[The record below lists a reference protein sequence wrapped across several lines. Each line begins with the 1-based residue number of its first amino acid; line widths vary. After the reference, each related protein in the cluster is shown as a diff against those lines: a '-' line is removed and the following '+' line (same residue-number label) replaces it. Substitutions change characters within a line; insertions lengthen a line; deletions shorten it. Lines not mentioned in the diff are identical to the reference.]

1 MKDKTSKTFV
11 MADIHGSYKALVQC
25 LERSG
30 FDYANDVLI
39 QLGDV
44 VDGHNEVYEC
54 VEELLK
60 IKNLIS
66 IEGNHDVWFNEFI
79 KTDYHPVLWQ
89 YGGKNTILSYLKYK
103 EGPKVCIS
111 KGGGVKTS
119 LCSSDIP
126 ASHRQFFQNQ
136 RLYHITEDNK
146 CFVHAGF
153 DRYIDFKEQRE
164 QNYYWDRNLWSEALA
179 QKENSITSK
188 DFEMVSEFKEIYIG
202 HTATTNWGTDL
213 PMTAYN
219 IINLDTGAGHSGKL
233 TIMDIDTKE
242 IWQSDP
248 VKELYVDLITQWRD
262 DNRNDYA
269 PLPGS

>member
-1 MKDKTSKTFV
+1 METKSHRTFV
-11 MADIHGSYKALVQC
+11 MGDLHGSYKALIQC

-30 FDYANDVLI
+30 FDYENDVLI

-66 IEGNHDVWFNEFI
+66 IKGNHDQWFEEFI
-79 KTDYHPVLWQ
+79 QTDYHPVLWQ

-103 EGPKVCIS
+103 DGPQVCIS
-111 KGGGVKTS
+111 KGGGFKTS
-119 LCSSDIP
+119 LSSDDIP
-126 ASHRQFFQNQ
+126 VHHRQFFRNQ
-136 RLYHITEDNK
+136 RHYFVTESKD

-153 DRYIDFKEQRE
+153 DRFVDFFKQRE
-164 QNYYWDRNLWSEALA
+164 QNYYWDRDLWTEALA
-179 QKENSITSK
+179 QQEAVDNQGNY
-188 DFEMVSEFKEIYIG
+188 EMYTYFNTIYIG
-202 HTATTNWGTDL
+202 HTATTNWGNNT

-219 IINLDTGAGHSGKL
+219 IINMDTGAGHSGKL
-233 TIMDIDTKE
+233 TIMDIDTKQ

-248 VKELYVDLITQWRD
+248 VKELYGDLIIQ
-262 DNRNDYA
+262 
-269 PLPGS
+269 